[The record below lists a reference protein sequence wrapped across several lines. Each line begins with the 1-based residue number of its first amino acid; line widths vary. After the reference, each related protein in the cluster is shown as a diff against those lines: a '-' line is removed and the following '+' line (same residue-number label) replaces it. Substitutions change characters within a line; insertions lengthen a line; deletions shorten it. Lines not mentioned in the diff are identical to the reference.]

1 MNESSTSDSWNLD
14 IGTNTS
20 GNETSFRVW
29 APLRKSVDVRLVK
42 KGKTFALMPE
52 DRGYFSLTCK
62 AEAGDDYCFVLD
74 KKTGRP
80 DPVSRYQPKGVHGP
94 SRIIDPQEFAW
105 TDRNWRGIP
114 KKDLLIYELHVGTF
128 TKKGNFESIVPFL
141 PYLHNELGITAV
153 EIMPI
158 GQFPGSRNWGYDGAY
173 MFAVQNSYGGPTGLK
188 KLVDSCHKEGVA
200 LILDVVYNHLGPE
213 GNYLPEY
220 GPYLSSKYHTPWGQT
235 LNYDDQGS
243 DEVRHYVLENAQY
256 WISEYHVDGLRLDA
270 IHGIYDFSPR
280 HLLQEMSGLV
290 HSLSNDLDKQFHFIA
305 ESDLNDPRVVDK
317 KERRGYEC
325 DAQWSDDFHH
335 AVHAYLTGEKQHHY
349 GDFGKLEDISK
360 SLKDI
365 FVYDGKYSQY
375 RQRTH
380 GSPVTELL
388 GDKFVVFTQNHDQVG
403 NRAGGERL
411 SVLIS
416 QAELKL
422 ASALCLLS
430 CNIPLI
436 FMGEE
441 YAEKSPFY
449 YFIDHSDKGLIEAV
463 RRGRSRE
470 LELKHTKYLI
480 DPQSPSTFVKSKVDL
495 SLRKEQGNREIFE
508 FYQRLINL
516 RKSHKIFSEFDR
528 AKMHITT
535 DKESKCILLMRKS
548 MDEEMLQIFSFDS
561 LERKITNPVSEGI
574 WEKAL
579 DSFGG
584 AKDSLNADSD
594 FVVPPTS
601 ALVYFRRH

>member
-1 MNESSTSDSWNLD
+1 MNESSTGDIWNLD
-14 IGTNTS
+14 IGTNIS

-42 KGKTFALMPE
+42 KGKTIALIPE

-62 AEAGDDYCFVLD
+62 AEAGDDYYFVLD
-74 KKTGRP
+74 KKNRRP
-80 DPVSRYQPKGVHGP
+80 DPVSRYQPRGVHGP
-94 SRIIDPQEFAW
+94 SRIIDPQEFSW
-105 TDRNWRGIP
+105 TDRNWRGIS

-141 PYLHNELGITAV
+141 PYLHDELGVTAV
-153 EIMPI
+153 EIMPV
-158 GQFPGSRNWGYDGAY
+158 GQFPGTRNWGYDGTY
-173 MFAVQNSYGGPTGLK
+173 MFAVQNSYGGPNGLK
-188 KLVDSCHKEGVA
+188 KLVDSCHKEGIA

-243 DEVRHYVLENAQY
+243 DEVRHYVLENARY

-290 HSLSNDLDKQFHFIA
+290 RSLAIDLDKQFHFIA
-305 ESDLNDPRVVDK
+305 ESDLNDPRVVEK

-335 AVHAYLTGEKQHHY
+335 AVHAYLTREKQHHY
-349 GDFGKLEDISK
+349 VDFGKLEDISK

-375 RQRTH
+375 RKRTH
-380 GSPVTELL
+380 GSPVSELS
-388 GDKFVVFTQNHDQVG
+388 GDKFVIFTQNHDQVG
-403 NRAGGERL
+403 NRAGGERI

-416 QAELKL
+416 QAKLKL

-449 YFIDHSDKGLIEAV
+449 YFIDHSDKELIEAV
-463 RRGRSRE
+463 RKGRSRD
-470 LELKHTKYLI
+470 LGLKHTKHFI
-480 DPQSPSTFVKSKVDL
+480 DPQSPSTFLKSKVDL
-495 SLRKEQGNREIFE
+495 SLRKEHGNREIFE
-508 FYQRLINL
+508 FYQRLITL

-535 DKESKCILLMRKS
+535 DKESKYILLMRKS

-561 LERKITNPVSEGI
+561 LERKIANPVSEGV

-579 DSFGG
+579 DSSGG
-584 AKDSLNADSD
+584 AKESLNADSD
-594 FVVPPTS
+594 VVVPPTS